1 MPFVIAFIAIIMV
14 AIGVRGHAKDAG
26 DLLQSEFTGS
36 NSFVSWFLAIMI
48 LGLIGYYK
56 PVRPVADAMLGLVIV
71 AILLTKANPNA
82 AGGGFFAQL
91 NDAFKTATAVPAQN
105 VTGGT
110 TTTTTNPATAPSG
123 NLLGPSNTNI
133 LTGPGAAIVGL
144 GENIG
149 QWLQGNL
156 LGLSPSTP

>member
-1 MPFVIAFIAIIMV
+1 MPFVIAFIAIVMI

-26 DLLQSEFTGS
+26 DLLQSEFTGP

-48 LGLIGYYK
+48 LGLVGYYK

-71 AILLTKANPNA
+71 AILLTKANPKA

-91 NDAFKTATAVPAQN
+91 NDAFKSATSAPAQN
-105 VTGGT
+105 VTGGST
-110 TTTTTNPATAPSG
+110 TTTTTPAPAQGSSG

-133 LTGPGAAIVGL
+133 LTGPGSVIAQFGQDVAGWL
-144 GENIG
+144 GG
-149 QWLQGNL
+149 
-156 LGLSPSTP
+156 P